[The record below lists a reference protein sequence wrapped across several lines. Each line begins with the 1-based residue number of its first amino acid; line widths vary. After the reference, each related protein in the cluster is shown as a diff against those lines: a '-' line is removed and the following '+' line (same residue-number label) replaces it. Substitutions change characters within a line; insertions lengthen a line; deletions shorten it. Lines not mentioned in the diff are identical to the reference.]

1 MFRMKM
7 GLLPL
12 VYGKERLNSQNVR
25 ILRDFLKERE
35 GHRGES
41 LMEVAVEEEKK
52 EGRIGYIAIA
62 KGKNT
67 Y

>member
-1 MFRMKM
+1 
-7 GLLPL
+7 
-12 VYGKERLNSQNVR
+12 
-25 ILRDFLKERE
+25 
-35 GHRGES
+35 
-41 LMEVAVEEEKK
+41 MEVAVEEEKK